1 LIPDDF
7 WSLRFITDMRLSPDG
22 RHIAYALESNDG
34 TANERHSAI
43 WLLDTETG
51 ASTQFTSGAKRDN
64 SPRWSPDG
72 SHLAFVSNRDNREGQ
87 VYVMPAHG
95 GEARQLTHMKHGASD
110 LFWSGDG
117 TWIGFESEVRPD
129 EPPFTPDAHDTAAR
143 EHEAQREKDE
153 ADRPRIITRLQ
164 YRWDGKGYFEGR
176 THLFRVTIDDGR
188 VEQLTDGDFDNSDG
202 ECSPDGRFVAFIS
215 DRTDERDANMT
226 SDLWLL
232 DLQTRDL
239 RRLTSATH
247 SISHLAWSPDGAR
260 IAFLASPKITDHAFY
275 NTALLV
281 ADPATGE
288 ITTNLLD
295 ALDRSADYGI
305 YGDIPGPSQS
315 APVWSPDGSALY
327 VLSQRRGG
335 VDVLRAPIAGDA
347 AATETVVNGEDAH
360 LTQIAI
366 SPDAARL
373 YALRA
378 DPTSPWEIHQYALD
392 NIASDTSVLQ
402 AFDAESAPTIPA
414 RRLTTVNATVAEQRT
429 IVAPEQFTFPS
440 FDGQQIDGWLYRP
453 ARAEGNA
460 PLVLWVHGGPHAAFG
475 QTFYMQ
481 AQMLTGLGYAV
492 LHTNPRGSSGY
503 GEAFAQACDHD
514 WGGGDYRDVLA
525 AVDAAIACGGIDS
538 ERLAVMGTSYGG
550 YMTNWIVGQTAR
562 FKAAVTIN
570 SVTNL
575 FTSFGTG
582 DIDSVWAS
590 GDYGWPWEREAF
602 YRERSPI
609 TYAAR
614 VTTPIRIIA
623 AEEDYRCPIAQSEEY
638 YTWLKKLGNVPVD
651 FVRLPKASHGVFASP
666 RQRVRRMELVFEW
679 ITRYC
684 PAEEI

>member
-1 LIPDDF
+1 
-7 WSLRFITDMRLSPDG
+7 MRLAPDG
-22 RHIAYALESNDG
+22 RRIAYALESNDRA
-34 TANERHSAI
+34 ANERHTAI

-51 ASTQFTSGAKRDN
+51 ATTQFTSGAKRDH

-72 SHLAFVSNRDNREGQ
+72 THLAFISNRDGKEGQ

-95 GEARQLTHMKHGASD
+95 GEARQLTHMKHGTSD
-110 LFWSGDG
+110 PFWSGDG
-117 TWIGFESEVRPD
+117 TWIGFESEVHPD
-129 EPPFTPDAHDTAAR
+129 EPPFAPDEHDTAAR
-143 EHEAQREKDE
+143 EREAQREKDE

-188 VEQLTDGDFDNSDG
+188 VEQLTDGDFDSTDG
-202 ECSPDGRFVAFIS
+202 VCSPDGRTIAFIS

-239 RRLTSATH
+239 RCLTAATH
-247 SISHLAWSPDGAR
+247 SISHLAWSPDGTR
-260 IAFLASPKITDHAFY
+260 IAFLAESKITDHAVY
-275 NTALLV
+275 NTALLI
-281 ADPATGE
+281 ANRDSGQ
-288 ITTNLLD
+288 ITTNLLA
-295 ALDRSADYGI
+295 ALDRSADIGT
-305 YGDIPGPSQS
+305 YGDIPSPSMS
-315 APVWSPDGSALY
+315 APAWSPDGSALY
-327 VLSQRRGG
+327 VLSQRRSG
-335 VDVLRAPIAGDA
+335 VDVLRVPAAGGA
-347 AATETVVNGEDAH
+347 ASTVVNSEDAH
-360 LTQIAI
+360 LAQLAL
-366 SPDAARL
+366 SPDATCL
-373 YALRA
+373 YTLRA
-378 DPTSPWEIHQYALD
+378 DPTSLWDIHQYALD
-392 NIASDTSVLQ
+392 DGTSDTPVLQ
-402 AFDAESAPTIPA
+402 PFDVESNPTIPA
-414 RRLTTVNATVAEQRT
+414 RLLTTVNAIVTEQR
-429 IVAPEQFTFPS
+429 ILVAPEQFTFPS

-453 ARAEGNA
+453 AQAEGNV
-460 PLVLWVHGGPHAAFG
+460 PLVLWVHGGPHGAFG

-492 LHTNPRGSSGY
+492 LHTNPRGSTGY

-525 AVDAAIACGGIDS
+525 AVDAAIARGGIDP

-550 YMTNWIVGQTAR
+550 YMTNWIVGQTGR

-651 FVRLPKASHGVFASP
+651 FVRLPRASHGVFASP
-666 RQRVRRMELVFEW
+666 RQRVRRMECVFEW

-684 PAEEI
+684 PAE

>member
-1 LIPDDF
+1 MAERHPLTPDDF
-7 WSLRFITDMRLSPDG
+7 WSMRFINDMRLAPDG
-22 RHIAYALESNDG
+22 RHIAYTLESNDRA
-34 TANERHSAI
+34 ANERRSAI
-43 WLLDTETG
+43 WLLDTESGVT
-51 ASTQFTSGAKRDN
+51 TQFTSGAKRDH

-72 SHLAFVSNRDNREGQ
+72 SHLAFVSNRDDKEGQ
-87 VYVMPAHG
+87 IYIMPMHG
-95 GEARQLTHMKHGASD
+95 GEARQLTHMKHGASG
-110 LFWSGDG
+110 LFWSGDSA
-117 TWIGFESEVRPD
+117 WIGFESEVRPD
-129 EPPFTPDAHDTAAR
+129 ESPVAPDAHDQAAR
-143 EHEAQREKDE
+143 EREQQRAKDDAE
-153 ADRPRIITRLQ
+153 RPRIITRLQ

-176 THLFRVTIDDGR
+176 THLFRVTIDDAH
-188 VEQLTDGDFDNSDG
+188 VEPLTGGDFDSTDG
-202 ECSPDGRFVAFIS
+202 ACSPDSHTIAFIS

-239 RRLTSATH
+239 RRLTTTTH
-247 SISHLAWSPDGAR
+247 AVSHLAWSPDGTR
-260 IAFLASPKITDHAFY
+260 IAFLAEPKIAEHAVY

-281 ADPATGE
+281 ADRNTSQ
-288 ITTNLLD
+288 ITTNLLG

-305 YGDIPGPSQS
+305 YGDIPGPSLS
-315 APVWSPDGSALY
+315 APVWSPDGSVLY
-327 VLSQRRGG
+327 VLSQRSGG
-335 VDVLRAPIAGDA
+335 VDVLRAPATGSA
-347 AATETVVNGEDAH
+347 AEVVVNGAAAH
-360 LTQIAI
+360 LAQLAI
-366 SPDAARL
+366 SPDATHL

-378 DPTSPWEIHQYALD
+378 DPTSLWDIYHYAL
-392 NIASDTSVLQ
+392 T
-402 AFDAESAPTIPA
+402 PTTPA
-414 RRLTTVNATVAEQRT
+414 RRLTTVNAAVTEQCAL
-429 IVAPEQFTFPS
+429 VAPEQFAFSS
-440 FDGQQIDGWLYRP
+440 FDGQQIDAWLYRP
-453 ARAEGNA
+453 LRAESNT
-460 PLVLWVHGGPHAAFG
+460 PLVLWIHGGPHAAFG

-514 WGGGDYRDVLA
+514 WGGADYRDVVA
-525 AVDAAIACGGIDS
+525 AVDAAIARGGIDGS
-538 ERLAVMGTSYGG
+538 RLAVMGTSYGG
-550 YMTNWIVGQTAR
+550 YMTNWLVGQTDR

-582 DIDSVWAS
+582 DIDSVWAQ

-623 AEEDYRCPIAQSEEY
+623 AEEDYRCPISQSEEY
-638 YTWLKKLGNVPVD
+638 YTWLKKLGKVPVD

-679 ITRYC
+679 ITRHC
-684 PAEEI
+684 PAR